1 MHPREGRTR
10 PNVMGACG
18 MPSNGGETIQLYG
31 RGFVRSRGPVAHFGL
46 NQGSTRRFATLCT
59 LFAPRICPTLPA
71 SQHPCCLLQL
81 RLTTASASA
90 CFPLCR
96 RSTHPRTFYVALV
109 TGRRRT
115 VSNEAPRGLLGRT
128 PQQDTLCL
136 TNEPPSAKGK
146 RGGSSR
152 PMVAPASLG
161 TVR

>member
-10 PNVMGACG
+10 PNVMGACLVERRVVRPYSCMAG
-18 MPSNGGETIQLYG
+18 ASCDREVPSPIL
-31 RGFVRSRGPVAHFGL
+31 
-46 NQGSTRRFATLCT
+46 GSTKAQHGVLPP
-59 LFAPRICPTLPA
+59 FAPYLPQGICPTLPA